1 MRTVGALGLLV
12 SAVMLTSGCTKVV
25 DGNVAAADGLAPRP
39 LSGQSVEKAL
49 PDVGQLEKIV
59 GESLAEDS
67 YVPSISGGLD
77 DLPNGLATEQDATPH
92 ECVTVS
98 SPMQRSTYE
107 SADVTGAA
115 STQWKGAESDGA
127 VLAVDVG
134 VVALGSVA
142 DANALFAGFV
152 KQWKDCQGET
162 VTLVRESVRGGYYTD
177 AITDVRSTG
186 SVVAATVEFGHTTD
200 QSTSPVARAIGVR
213 ANCLVETEVAFYSD
227 AVTSGSPSGVD
238 TVAIDI
244 ARAMMDRVEEL
255 T

>member
-12 SAVMLTSGCTKVV
+12 SAVMLTSGCTKIV

-49 PDVGQLEKIV
+49 PDIGQVEKIV
-59 GESLAEDS
+59 GESLTEDT

-77 DLPNGLATEQDATPH
+77 DLPDGLATEQDATPH
-92 ECVTVS
+92 ECVGVS

-115 STQWKGAESDGA
+115 STQWKGDESDGA

-142 DANALFAGFV
+142 DANALFAEFA
-152 KQWKDCQGET
+152 KQWKDCQGQT
-162 VTLVRESVRGGYYTD
+162 VTLVRESVRGGFYTD

-200 QSTSPVARAIGVR
+200 KSTSPVARAVGVK
-213 ANCLVETEVAFYSD
+213 ANCLVEAEIAYYSD
-227 AVTSGSPSGVD
+227 AVTSGKPSDVD

-244 ARAMMDRVEEL
+244 ARAMMERVEEL